1 MKYPHFKLEKQ
12 KLAEGYAAVIGCD
25 EAGRGCLAGPV
36 VAAAVILD
44 PIAAQK
50 RRGWY
55 KELNDSKKL
64 TAEKRFMLERILRK
78 EALAFGIGMAHAEMI
93 DKVNIHHANLLAMKR
108 AVRNAHKMFSH
119 GTLESVTSFVIVD
132 GRFTVPGI
140 SHAQEAVVKA
150 DAIALSVSAASILA
164 KTYRDRL
171 MMRLAKKFPKY
182 GFEVHKGYATR
193 KHREALATH
202 GLSDIH
208 RKTFCETYGSL
219 G

>member
-12 KLAEGYAAVIGCD
+12 KLAEGYHAVIGCD

-44 PIAAQK
+44 PIAAEK
-50 RRGWY
+50 RKGWY

-64 TAEKRFMLERILRK
+64 TAEKRFMLEKILRK
-78 EALAFGIGMAHAEMI
+78 EALAYGIGAAHPGVI
-93 DKVNIHHANLLAMKR
+93 DKLNIHHANLLAMKR
-108 AVRNAHKMFSH
+108 AVQSAHKMFSH
-119 GTLESVTSFVIVD
+119 GTIKSVTSFVIVD
-132 GRFTVPGI
+132 GKFVVPGI

-150 DAIALSVSAASILA
+150 DAIALSVAAASILA

-171 MMRLAKKFPKY
+171 MMRLAKKYPDY
-182 GFEVHKGYATR
+182 GFEVHKGYATK

-202 GLSDIH
+202 GLSELH